1 MKITRKQHH
10 VYRKYLSSWTDNKET
25 KGKIWCYFR
34 KNRAIHNPSLM
45 GIAHERDFYELKE
58 LTDLEKIALAFFS
71 KLNDTIKQELPL
83 FDTLK
88 NVIEI
93 ESLNKYLKNSKSEDK
108 GNQTLSD
115 FRKQFGEEI
124 QGFYES
130 WGIHYLATLEKK
142 DLEFFLCEK
151 QRIEFA
157 FFLFMQ
163 YARTTSQRKRFVQLY
178 DFIKMS
184 KPIIGKN
191 MEKLAEPLI
200 REQVSISIRTAR
212 AQLYEIDH
220 NLKIEKIVPYLI
232 ENQVQAMVS
241 LFSILN
247 PMKLDLLISPPKNHF
262 ITADQP
268 VINLMAD
275 PEYQNIQGHSFYY
288 PITPEL
294 AIRMT
299 QHSNWQTQIL
309 HISKEEV
316 QSLNEK
322 IAQFSDAQIYACC
335 KEDLEWLLN

>member
-25 KGKIWCYFR
+25 KGKIWCYFK

-58 LTDLEKIALAFFS
+58 LTDLEKIALAFLS
-71 KLNDTIKQELPL
+71 KPNNKSKQELPL

-88 NVIEI
+88 NVIKI
-93 ESLNKYLKNSKSEDK
+93 ENINKNLKNSKLEDK
-108 GNQTLSD
+108 GNQNLSD

-163 YARTTSQRKRFVQLY
+163 YARTTSQRKRFIQLY
-178 DFIKMS
+178 EFIKMS
-184 KPIIGKN
+184 KPVIGKN

-212 AQLYEIDH
+212 AQLYEIDN

-232 ENQVQAMVS
+232 ENQVLEMVT

-247 PMKLDLLISPPKNHF
+247 PMKLDLLISPPNNHF

-275 PEYQNIQGHSFYY
+275 PDYQNIQGNSFYY

-294 AIRMT
+294 AIKMA
-299 QHSNWQTQIL
+299 QHDNWQTQIL

-316 QSLNEK
+316 HSLNEK
-322 IAQFSDAQIYACC
+322 IAQLSDAQIYACC